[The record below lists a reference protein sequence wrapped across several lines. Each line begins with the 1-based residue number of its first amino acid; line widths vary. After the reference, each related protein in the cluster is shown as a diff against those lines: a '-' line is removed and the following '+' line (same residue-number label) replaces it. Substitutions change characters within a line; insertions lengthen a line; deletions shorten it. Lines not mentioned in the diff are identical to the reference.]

1 LEIIGENIVKEN
13 NTFYSYFKS
22 PLGRLILTSDG
33 TYLTG
38 LLTGKPDEPPS
49 PNKSWILDD
58 DVAPFSIA
66 KEQLTAY
73 FKKQLKRFD
82 FPVKLDG
89 TDFQKAVW
97 KQLQRI
103 PYGEVI
109 SYGEQARRLGKPKA
123 SRAVG
128 SANGRN
134 PLAIIVPCHRVIT
147 SSGKLGGY
155 TGGLSRKEYLLAL
168 ENE

>member
-1 LEIIGENIVKEN
+1 MSNN
-13 NTFYSYFKS
+13 NTYYSYFKS
-22 PLGRLILTSDG
+22 PIGALILTSDG
-33 TYLTG
+33 SHLTG
-38 LLTGKPDEPPS
+38 LHLGKPDEPPF
-49 PNKSWILDD
+49 PGKSWILKDD
-58 DVAPFSIA
+58 AAPFSKV

-82 FPVKLDG
+82 FPMKLNG

-109 SYGEQARRLGKPKA
+109 SYGEQARRLGNPKA

-134 PLAIIVPCHRVIT
+134 PVAIIVPCHRVIAST
-147 SSGKLGGY
+147 GKLGGY
-155 TGGLSRKEYLLAL
+155 GGGLSRKEYLLSL
-168 ENE
+168 ESR